1 MEWAGN
7 STLIT
12 VYSIHFYLNILR
24 SGNVNELQP
33 KAVGSSLLVQLTC
46 SLVKNMLHSIGM
58 NFISDVIVFPSATG
72 MAITI
77 SLLTLRK
84 EKEVFKINTNTN
96 KITYNMV

>member
-1 MEWAGN
+1 MTA
-7 STLIT
+7 T
-12 VYSIHFYLNILR
+12 FLNILFTNSIR

-58 NFISDVIVFPSATG
+58 NFVTDVIVFPSATG

-77 SLLTLRK
+77 SLLTLKK
-84 EKEVFKINTNTN
+84 EKEVIIFIQLQIEIKI
-96 KITYNMV
+96 YNMAKN